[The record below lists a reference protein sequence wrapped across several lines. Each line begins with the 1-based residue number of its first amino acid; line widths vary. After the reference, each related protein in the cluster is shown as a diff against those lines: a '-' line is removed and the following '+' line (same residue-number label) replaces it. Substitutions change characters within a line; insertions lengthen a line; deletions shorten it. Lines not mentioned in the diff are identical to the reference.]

1 MAGSDPSGLLYLVF
15 LQEVANEKGLQEQV
29 EEYQQIEL
37 REGISQEW
45 KNAVK
50 VQKLVL
56 MSWHYRR

>member
-37 REGISQEW
+37 GEGISQEW